1 MPDIEWLLHTTTGRT
16 SLWVEERI
24 LVEDENWQGSIERI
38 EIAQGLRVFLVAA
51 EVLRDMVVEPRNGAS
66 TLWLTGQIS
75 VSGVLDHR
83 FTDGTELRIT
93 PEQAMLFRPLE
104 NSSVVTMRGSQ
115 SLRLT
120 GYAFDLDRAAGL
132 FDGEVPGPLKA
143 LFAPDPVH
151 TPVVPT
157 QASPRV
163 RRLAE
168 DLFAPGLNGPL
179 RILFMEGVA
188 LQLLALQAAAV
199 AEARRERREAIS
211 AHERAMI
218 EEARDFLLADM
229 RNPPSLGALA
239 VAMGMT
245 ERRLNA
251 GFREVFGTTAF
262 ELLRNERLEHARRAI
277 TTEDVVLKEIAHRV
291 GYNHVSNFIN
301 AFTARFGV
309 PPRGYKEASLPMRC
323 RNANAIHEP

>member
-1 MPDIEWLLHTTTGRT
+1 MPDIEWLLHAATGRT
-16 SLWVEERI
+16 SLWIEERTP
-24 LVEDENWQGSIERI
+24 VADENWQGSVERI
-38 EIAQGLRVFLVAA
+38 EIADGLRVFLVAA

-83 FTDGTELRIT
+83 FTDSTELRIA

-104 NSSVVTMRGSQ
+104 TSSVVTMRGGQ

-120 GYAFDLDRAAGL
+120 GYAFDLDRAVGL
-132 FDGEVPGPLKA
+132 LDGVVPRPLEP
-143 LFAPDPVH
+143 LFAPDPAH

-157 QASPRV
+157 PASPRL

-199 AEARRERREAIS
+199 AEAPRRRPEAVS
-211 AHERAMI
+211 ARERAMV
-218 EEARDFLLADM
+218 EEARDRLVADM

-239 VAMGMT
+239 AAVGMT

-251 GFREVFGTTAF
+251 GFRAVFGTTAF

-291 GYNHVSNFIN
+291 GYNHVTNFIN

-309 PPRGYKEASLPMRC
+309 PPRGYNEALPPPVR
-323 RNANAIHEP
+323 RKGALAGR

>member
-1 MPDIEWLLHTTTGRT
+1 MPDIEWLLHAPTGHT
-16 SLWVEERI
+16 SLWVEERTP
-24 LVEDENWQGSIERI
+24 VEDENWRGSVERI
-38 EIAQGLRVFLVAA
+38 EIAQGLRIFLVAA
-51 EVLRDMVVEPRNGAS
+51 DILRDMVVEPRNGAS

-83 FTDGTELRIT
+83 FTDGTELRVA

-104 NSSVVTMRGSQ
+104 ASSVVTMRGGQ
-115 SLRLT
+115 TLRLT

-132 FDGEVPGPLKA
+132 FDGVVPGPLA
-143 LFAPDPVH
+143 PLFAPDPFH

-157 QASPRV
+157 RASPRL
-163 RRLAE
+163 RRLAG

-199 AEARRERREAIS
+199 AEPREARSDSVS
-211 AHERAMI
+211 AQERAMI
-218 EEARDFLLADM
+218 GEARDRLFADM
-229 RNPPSLGALA
+229 RNPPSLGELA
-239 VAMGMT
+239 AAVGMT

-277 TTEDVVLKEIAHRV
+277 TTEDVVLKEVAYRV
-291 GYNHVSNFIN
+291 GYNHVSNFIH
-301 AFTARFGV
+301 AFTAHFGM
-309 PPRGYKEASLPMRC
+309 PPRGYPEALSSPPRRRSALVKP
-323 RNANAIHEP
+323 

>member
-1 MPDIEWLLHTTTGRT
+1 MSDIEWLLHAATGRS
-16 SLWVEERI
+16 SLWVEERTP
-24 LVEDENWQGSIERI
+24 VADENWRGSVERI
-38 EIAQGLRVFLVAA
+38 EIGQGLRVFLVAA

-75 VSGVLDHR
+75 VSGILDHR
-83 FTDGTELRIT
+83 FTDGRELRIG

-104 NSSVVTMRGSQ
+104 TSSVVTIGGGQ
-115 SLRLT
+115 NLRLT

-132 FDGEVPGPLKA
+132 FDGVVPGPLEP
-143 LFAPDPVH
+143 LFAPDPAH

-157 QASPRV
+157 AASPRL

-188 LQLLALQAAAV
+188 LQLLALQAAAL
-199 AEARRERREAIS
+199 AEPRAARPDALS

-218 EEARDFLLADM
+218 AEARERLLADM
-229 RNPPSLGALA
+229 RNPPGLGALA
-239 VAMGMT
+239 AAVGMT

-277 TTEDVVLKEIAHRV
+277 TTEDVVLKEIAYRV

-301 AFTARFGV
+301 AFTAHFGV
-309 PPRGYKEASLPMRC
+309 PPRGYPKARPPARR
-323 RNANAIHEP
+323 RNAPAVREP